1 MQSEHSVLTSEFP
14 SETMKET
21 MMPRALLVDDDIELA
36 ELATEF
42 LTLEGFD
49 VEVARRGDQ
58 GLERALSGG
67 FDVVILDVMLPGLGG
82 FEVLRR
88 LRAQSAVPVLML
100 TARGDDSDRILGLES
115 GADDYLAKPF
125 NPRELAARLRAVLR
139 RSQGQSDG
147 GAPREKMEVGD
158 LELNIAARTLRKN
171 GEKIEL
177 TGLEFD
183 LMSSFLREAGKV
195 IPREQ
200 IFREVFGRKL
210 LPGDR
215 SIDTHVSN
223 LRRKLGSHPDESD
236 RFKNLRGVGYGYT
249 LPENFSVV
257 ADEVESEE

>member
-1 MQSEHSVLTSEFP
+1 
-14 SETMKET
+14 
-21 MMPRALLVDDDIELA
+21 MPRALLIDDDIELT

-49 VEVARRGDQ
+49 VEVARRGDL
-58 GLERALSGG
+58 GLERALAGG
-67 FDVVILDVMLPGLGG
+67 FDAIILDVMLPGLGG

-100 TARGDDSDRILGLES
+100 TARGEEGDRILGLES
-115 GADDYLAKPF
+115 GADDYLPKPF

-139 RSQGQSDG
+139 RSH
-147 GAPREKMEVGD
+147 GASEGSGPPRERMEVGD
-158 LELNIAARTLRKN
+158 LELNLAARTLRK
-171 GEKIEL
+171 GGSKIEL

-183 LMSSFLREAGKV
+183 LMAAFLREAGRV

-200 IFREVFGRKL
+200 IFRDVFGRKL
-210 LPGDR
+210 LAGDR

-223 LRRKLGSHPDESD
+223 LRKKLGPHPDESD

-249 LPENFSVV
+249 LPES
-257 ADEVESEE
+257 